1 MKPTRKPLFAFVFL
15 ALDAAGGASLQAQP
29 TPTFVANFAVGATV
43 PDGDLS
49 GLADAQTVAAPPGE
63 LTSLAVTL
71 LLDSTAG
78 EAFTGDLYATL
89 RHEDGG
95 YAVLLNRPGRR
106 PGTPFGYSDP
116 GPVHITLGDDAP
128 ADIHQYRLT
137 VNLDETLPLARPLT
151 GWWQPDGRAV
161 DPLLVSV
168 TDPRTAGLGAFL
180 GTEPSG
186 QWTLFLADVSGGGGF
201 TLESW
206 SLAFVQVPEPTPATL
221 LLAAAGLGV
230 LGRMS
235 GRAAQKTCAT
245 PRGRV

>member
-1 MKPTRKPLFAFVFL
+1 MKATLKHLLGFVFL
-15 ALDAAGGASLQAQP
+15 APGAGGGASLQAQP
-29 TPTFVANFAVGATV
+29 TPTFVAEFAVGADL

-49 GLADAQTVAAPPGE
+49 GLANAQTVAAPPGE

-71 LLDSTAG
+71 VLGSTAG
-78 EAFTGDLYATL
+78 DAFTGDLYATL
-89 RHEDGG
+89 RHEAGG

-116 GPVHITLGDDAP
+116 GPVHITLGDAAP

-137 VNLDETLPLARPLT
+137 LNLDETRPLAGALT

-168 TDPRTAGLGAFL
+168 TDPRTAGMGAFL

-186 QWTLFLADVSGGGGF
+186 QWTLFLADVSGGGEF

-206 SLAFVQVPEPTPATL
+206 SLAFVQVPEPPPAAL
-221 LLAAAGLGV
+221 LLACVGIWV
-230 LGRMS
+230 LGGAR
-235 GRAAQKTCAT
+235 R
-245 PRGRV
+245 PLRGWVRP